1 MKSKKAIIVGAGG
14 HSRVLLS
21 ILNYDND
28 IDVVAIAD
36 RDQTCFGE
44 VINGVNIKYSWDELD
59 IAKNEGIDYAYI
71 AIGDNEERAMLF
83 KKLKLLKFKIPNVI
97 HPTVILE
104 RDVIMKDGNHL
115 CMGAKVA
122 TSVKIGSNCIVYS
135 GSIIDHETTIMDNVY
150 IAPGCLIAGRVTI
163 ENDVFIGIGAI
174 IKENVVIGEGSI
186 VGAGAVV
193 LENVQKN
200 SVVAGIPAKLLK

>member
-1 MKSKKAIIVGAGG
+1 
-14 HSRVLLS
+14 
-21 ILNYDND
+21 
-28 IDVVAIAD
+28 
-36 RDQTCFGE
+36 
-44 VINGVNIKYSWDELD
+44 
-59 IAKNEGIDYAYI
+59 
-71 AIGDNEERAMLF
+71 
-83 KKLKLLKFKIPNVI
+83 
-97 HPTVILE
+97 
-104 RDVIMKDGNHL
+104 
-115 CMGAKVA
+115 
-122 TSVKIGSNCIVYS
+122 
-135 GSIIDHETTIMDNVY
+135 MDNVY